1 MQLRIRDLREDRDL
15 SQQQI
20 ADYLM
25 CDQSLYSK
33 YEREERAVPLEVVA
47 KLADFYNT
55 SIDYLV
61 GRTDR
66 KEPYPQTKWKPVL
79 SLAASVFCFLS
90 ELIGNYLL
98 CHKFMECLHLT
109 IFYAYNVL
117 IFK

>member
-1 MQLRIRDLREDRDL
+1 MSYCIVALVMIMQLRIRDLREDRDL

-33 YEREERAVPLEVVA
+33 YEREERPVPLEVVA
-47 KLADFYNT
+47 KLADYYNT

-66 KEPYPQTKWKPVL
+66 KEPYPRAK
-79 SLAASVFCFLS
+79 
-90 ELIGNYLL
+90 
-98 CHKFMECLHLT
+98 
-109 IFYAYNVL
+109 
-117 IFK
+117 